1 MDATLSASR
10 RKSLFLFS
18 TIAIY
23 ALLTLLMEDSSEQT
37 YHARFLSGQSTDIAS
52 SERRG
57 ESKYISSPDIHVK
70 SFTIRDALKTQGAY
84 KSNFGFAVYSPTQDS
99 FTLYYPSKSKWK
111 TGCNKLIL
119 AFEAVCTTLRDM
131 NITSSQEVV
140 LPISGGDSPS
150 VKMTD
155 CVTSDNYP
163 CFDHHSPVLQFGSG
177 FVKPVIP
184 GEIVMPM
191 PQNDHLQCFQE
202 YSYSGKLCPQYVRR
216 KYYDTEWQD
225 LIPQVVW
232 RGTDFT
238 YLGHYRNLRRP
249 EFDEDLGALIKTDKA
264 SAVEAMKSLYDELVP
279 RWKGVTLTAEAEQ
292 EANAHGS
299 LPWANIKFSHFVYQG
314 KKTDTALG
322 RTYTAFESSGIPAVG
337 QFMSLDELSQYK
349 YHIDLG
355 GGGGTTWSGTLEK
368 LALPGLLFHHVTPMK
383 DYFHDDLKAWEHYVP
398 VKEDL
403 SDLKEKFDWAEA
415 NQEEA
420 RRIAQRSTEWV
431 KVSFGEEGFESTF
444 SKFYREPLEALVGA
458 YQHVDDWEHILDQA
472 DMKPIMKCSGIH
484 DSQCEQL

>member
-1 MDATLSASR
+1 
-10 RKSLFLFS
+10 
-18 TIAIY
+18 
-23 ALLTLLMEDSSEQT
+23 
-37 YHARFLSGQSTDIAS
+37 
-52 SERRG
+52 
-57 ESKYISSPDIHVK
+57 
-70 SFTIRDALKTQGAY
+70 
-84 KSNFGFAVYSPTQDS
+84 
-99 FTLYYPSKSKWK
+99 
-111 TGCNKLIL
+111 
-119 AFEAVCTTLRDM
+119 M
-131 NITSSQEVV
+131 NITSNQEVV

-249 EFDEDLGALIKTDKA
+249 EFDEDLGALIKTEA

-322 RTYTAFESSGIPAVG
+322 RTYTDFESSGIPAVG

-383 DYFHDDLKAWEHYVP
+383 DYFHDDLKAWEHYIP

-444 SKFYREPLEALVGA
+444 SKFYREPLKALVGA